1 MTRGKSAPKIELTS
15 EERKSL
21 EDMARRR
28 STSQAMAL
36 RARIVL
42 RCADGGSNVEVAD
55 DLELSRETVGKW
67 RSRYAKEREDGLYDA
82 PRPGPPRTYNDSRIK
97 DIVDRTL
104 KAKPKAGTH
113 WSTRSMASVAGVSQT
128 TVSRIWRAFSLKPH
142 RSETFALSNDPL
154 FVEKVRDIVGLYLNP
169 PENAVV
175 LCVDEKSQIQALE
188 RQQLALPMLSGTP
201 ERHSPRYL
209 RHGTTTLFAAL
220 DHRAGKVVGEL
231 HRRHRAEEF
240 LSFLRTLDQA
250 VPAELDA
257 HVIMDNLRTHK
268 TDRVKAWF
276 GRHPRFKPHFTPTH
290 ASWINLVESWFSKL
304 TNQKL
309 RRGSHRSIPAVEQA
323 VRDYLRATNDD
334 PKPFVWTKTADQIL
348 ESVAKYCQRTNDS
361 AH

>member
-1 MTRGKSAPKIELTS
+1 MTRGTLAPPIELTK
-15 EERKSL
+15 EERASL
-21 EDMARRR
+21 EDLARRR

-42 RCADGGSNVEVAD
+42 RCADGGSNIEVAD
-55 DLELSRETVGKW
+55 DLEISRLTVGKW
-67 RSRYAKEREDGLYDA
+67 RSRYAREREEGLYDA

-104 KAKPKAGTH
+104 KAMPKRETH
-113 WSTRSMASVAGVSQT
+113 WSTRSMAAATGVSQS

-169 PENAVV
+169 PDNAVV

-188 RQQLALPMLSGTP
+188 RQQPLLPMLGGTP
-201 ERHSPRYL
+201 ERRSPRYW

-240 LSFLRTLDQA
+240 VSFLRTLDA
-250 VPAELDA
+250 TVPEKLDA
-257 HVIMDNLRTHK
+257 HVIMDNLATHK
-268 TDRVKAWF
+268 TDQVKAWF
-276 GRHPRFKPHFTPTH
+276 ARHPRFKPHFTPTH
-290 ASWINLVESWFSKL
+290 ASWLNLVEAWFSKL

-309 RRGSHRSIPAVEQA
+309 RRGSHRSVPAVETA
-323 VRDYLRATNDD
+323 VRDYLRATNAH

-348 ESVAKYCQRTNDS
+348 ESLAKYCQRITDS
-361 AH
+361 PH